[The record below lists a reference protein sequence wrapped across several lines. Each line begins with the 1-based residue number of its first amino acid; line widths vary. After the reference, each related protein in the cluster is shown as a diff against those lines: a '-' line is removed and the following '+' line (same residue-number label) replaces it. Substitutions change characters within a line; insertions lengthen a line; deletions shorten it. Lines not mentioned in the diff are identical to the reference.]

1 MKKTDGKIN
10 LYVFVEKTGDGK
22 YLVNKSVY
30 NAKTGEVIQLPILV
44 KYGMTYKEAHAL
56 KRQIINDYFG

>member
-1 MKKTDGKIN
+1 MKKTNGKIN

-30 NAKTGEVIQLPILV
+30 NAKTGEAIQIPVLV
-44 KYGMTYKEAHAL
+44 KHSMTYAEAHAL
-56 KRQIINDYFG
+56 KRQIIADYFG